1 MYLDNTIC
9 RAIAGYTQQML
20 TPVMLIVGEGA
31 HPDKARLIDFLQ
43 EIASTSEQI
52 VFDEL
57 MADDQ
62 LAPTSFT
69 LSTSAKDTGI
79 VFTGVM
85 GGQLFSALI
94 LAILQAGGYAI
105 KLDNQALSALGAID
119 KPVQLQT
126 LVELNCV
133 RCAHLVQALNALT
146 LSCPMLS
153 HEIIDVGRYPNDRQ
167 KSDNI
172 PLPQVWQNGVRLS
185 LDEQNANAIVQTL
198 LASLA

>member
-1 MYLDNTIC
+1 
-9 RAIAGYTQQML
+9 ML